1 VFPSIECGVEVSD
14 DLSERSSLSVDGVI
28 EEQQQA
34 KRVDQRIAS
43 ELGTIFNQLDRLV
56 TMMRVYPKGHPILDE
71 IAQGIISRIRPAIAT
86 FGDLEINLGATEL
99 QTAGG
104 TAFFSAMQSERQQFI
119 YYNTY
124 ADGVIRVEFHEG
136 VTSKDLQDF
145 LGVVNRASQGAIG
158 SDDDS
163 VTLLWELNLD
173 SISYVAV
180 EGFVDTGAMESFGDM
195 NEAEATQVVADAAI
209 EPRGAAAAKLAAMFS
224 NLNLVHLDLFTRM
237 QVTAQAKMAVP
248 ALSDHDLAYAF
259 GVDNTVISKLMGEWS
274 SGVDLEYRLIEAL
287 LSIVRT
293 SPHSE
298 EGRNAAR
305 LVMEVTHNLLD
316 KDLFAQAARV
326 LELLHDRKE
335 LFANLDYDPMGDLIN
350 ELSDPMRLEALI
362 YMMQTNTAKR
372 HELVSLLLMLGPTKV
387 QWQILQL
394 LSDEKRKVVAIPQMV
409 DVLLKTLQPDNE
421 SQFLS
426 KEVTT
431 ATYFKRLLPV
441 LADRD
446 PESFKPM
453 PRLIRA
459 ALHLEDREVLK
470 TALLVEHSV
479 WKDDVLA
486 DKYLQPLSSHDDE
499 ELRKLALRRLGE
511 HHTDRFRA
519 AIRESVLA
527 RKFTGRTHAELRF
540 LMRIFL
546 ESDGDSA
553 QQLRNLLDT
562 RGWLNKAHREFA
574 KMAAAV
580 LLEFGDEESLA
591 FITERSESATTHADL
606 RDSWKNT
613 LARFSGPLST
623 PELMNEESDLDPLMG
638 QNGPAERRFIEPDKN
653 NVFFAD
659 GVPEQ
664 GWDDG
669 EVLVGTGD
677 QSESWDNVPG
687 LDALKR
693 ARHADKE
700 PS

>member
-1 VFPSIECGVEVSD
+1 VEVSD
-14 DLSERSSLSVDGVI
+14 EPLERSSLSVDGVI
-28 EEQQQA
+28 EEQQQE
-34 KRVDQRIAS
+34 KRLDQRIAS

-71 IAQGIISRIRPAIAT
+71 IAQGIISRIRQAIAT
-86 FGDLEINLGATEL
+86 FGDLEVNLGATEL

-104 TAFFSAMQSERQQFI
+104 TAFFSATQSERQQFI

-124 ADGVIRVEFHEG
+124 ADGVIRIDFHEG
-136 VTSKDLQDF
+136 VSSKDLQDF

-163 VTLLWELNLD
+163 VTLLWELDLD
-173 SISYVAV
+173 TITYVAV

-195 NEAEATQVVADAAI
+195 NETEATQVVTNAAI
-209 EPRGAAAAKLAAMFS
+209 EPRGAAAQKLMAMFS

-248 ALSDHDLAYAF
+248 TLSDRDLAYAF
-259 GVDNTVISKLMGEWS
+259 GVDDAVISKLMGEWS

-298 EGRNAAR
+298 EGRNAAS

-326 LELLHDRKE
+326 LELLHDRKD
-335 LFANLDYDPMGDLIN
+335 LFANLDYDPMGDLID

-362 YMMQTNTAKR
+362 YTMQTNTAKR
-372 HELVSLLLMLGPTKV
+372 EELVSLLLMLGPTKV
-387 QWQILQL
+387 QRQILQL
-394 LSDEKRKVVAIPQMV
+394 LADEKRKVVAVPQLV
-409 DVLLKTLQPDNE
+409 DVILKTLQPDNE
-421 SQFLS
+421 AQFLA

-459 ALHLEDREVLK
+459 ALHFEDREVVIA
-470 TALLVEHSV
+470 ALLVEHSV
-479 WKDDVLA
+479 WKDDILA
-486 DKYLQPLSSHDDE
+486 DKYLQPLSTHDDE
-499 ELRKLALRRLGE
+499 ELRKLALRRLGQ
-511 HHTDRFRA
+511 HHAERFRA

-527 RKFTGRTHAELRF
+527 RKFKGRTHAELRF
-540 LMRIFL
+540 LMRLFL
-546 ESDGDSA
+546 ESGEDST

-580 LLEFGDEESLA
+580 LIEFGDQETVT
-591 FITERSESATTHADL
+591 FITERSESAMTHADL
-606 RDSWKNT
+606 RDSWKHT
-613 LARFSGPLST
+613 LARFSGPLVLSEPT
-623 PELMNEESDLDPLMG
+623 PATELPPDDNDLDPLKSKT
-638 QNGPAERRFIEPDKN
+638 GPAERRFIEPDKN
-653 NVFFAD
+653 SVFFVD

-664 GWDDG
+664 GWDED
-669 EVLVGTGD
+669 EVLVGIGERGD
-677 QSESWDNVPG
+677 SWAEVPG
-687 LDALKR
+687 LDALKSEPNT
-693 ARHADKE
+693 DKE